1 MKFKCEICVKIATS
15 TLERADV
22 SFSSPILSGHAQQ
35 VQLLCLL
42 VYTAAKEGAQQFVEM
57 IFSCS
62 AGRIVF
68 DAYKSNSQ
76 LPEVIAREHGNLTT
90 ARYFENIT
98 EMLPERR

>member
-1 MKFKCEICVKIATS
+1 MC
-15 TLERADV
+15 L
-22 SFSSPILSGHAQQ
+22 SSPILSGHAQQ
-35 VQLLCLL
+35 VQLLCFL
-42 VYTAAKEGAQQFVEM
+42 VYTAAKEGAQHFVER

-76 LPEVIAREHGNLTT
+76 LPEVIAREHGNLGI

-98 EMLPERR
+98 ER

>member
-1 MKFKCEICVKIATS
+1 MKIATS
-15 TLERADV
+15 TLGRADV
-22 SFSSPILSGHAQQ
+22 SFSSSILSGHAQQ

-76 LPEVIAREHGNLTT
+76 LPEVIAREHGNLGI

-98 EMLPERR
+98 ER

>member
-15 TLERADV
+15 TLQRAHV

-42 VYTAAKEGAQQFVEM
+42 VYTAAKEGAQQFV
-57 IFSCS
+57 
-62 AGRIVF
+62 
-68 DAYKSNSQ
+68 AYKSNSQ

-98 EMLPERR
+98 ERLPERR